1 MVVGEGLTEFK
12 KVYMQFLA
20 QNRDSFCL
28 PCARWNAR
36 QQYAEACKQTLTIYS
51 KGSFK
56 IGWILAWLFLVNER
70 PYPQPNIEIRK
81 PKKELKVTLISVTI
95 CSLIFFI
102 CTLKSAGLRPWQNR
116 FLVLVAHKMELRGKF
131 LILTESSFLW
141 SGNLAT
147 IILDHL
153 HALESFWRAFWRE
166 RCTRL

>member
-1 MVVGEGLTEFK
+1 MVVGEAQADFK
-12 KVYMQFLA
+12 KVYIKILA
-20 QNRDSFCL
+20 QNRESFRL

-102 CTLKSAGLRPWQNR
+102 CTLESAGLRPWQTR
-116 FLVLVAHKMELRGKF
+116 FIKLVAHKTKLRWKF
-131 LILTESSFLW
+131 LILSEISCHDP
-141 SGNLAT
+141 GNLSKG
-147 IILDHL
+147 ILHHL
-153 HALESFWRAFWRE
+153 HAFGVHGRAFRRA
-166 RCTRL
+166 RCSRV

>member
-28 PCARWNAR
+28 PCVHAGMECTPNKTPEL
-36 QQYAEACKQTLTIYS
+36 YIIT
-51 KGSFK
+51 KGSFM

-102 CTLKSAGLRPWQNR
+102 CTLESAGLRPWQNR
-116 FLVLVAHKMELRGKF
+116 FLVLVAHKMELRWKF

-166 RCTRL
+166 RCTCL

>member
-1 MVVGEGLTEFK
+1 MRFWT
-12 KVYMQFLA
+12 
-20 QNRDSFCL
+20 QNWESICL
-28 PCARWNAR
+28 PCVHAGMHA
-36 QQYAEACKQTLTIYS
+36 QAQACKQNKPLYYNS
-51 KGSFK
+51 KGSFM

-116 FLVLVAHKMELRGKF
+116 FLVLVAHKMELRWKF
-131 LILTESSFLW
+131 LILIESSFLW

-153 HALESFWRAFWRE
+153 HALECFWRAFRSA
-166 RCTRL
+166 RCSRL

>member
-1 MVVGEGLTEFK
+1 MRFWT
-12 KVYMQFLA
+12 
-20 QNRDSFCL
+20 QNWESICL
-28 PCARWNAR
+28 PCVHAGMHA
-36 QQYAEACKQTLTIYS
+36 QAQACKQNKTLYYNS
-51 KGSFK
+51 KGSFM

-102 CTLKSAGLRPWQNR
+102 CTLKSAGLRPWHTG
-116 FLVLVAHKMELRGKF
+116 FVVLVAHKFKLRWKF
-131 LILTESSFLW
+131 LILAAIGFHDPGSLSK
-141 SGNLAT
+141 G
-147 IILDHL
+147 ILHHL